1 MAAGGRLQRVCRNA
15 DVVMWAAA
23 AVLLTS
29 LGFPYDPRRANPDM
43 ECALALAE
51 EYAQRPAREETIND
65 PTNPKHYWRFRL
77 HARLEDLAQNAAWL
91 GDIRQLVG
99 ESGRDP
105 EGSGA
110 KAPRF

>member
-1 MAAGGRLQRVCRNA
+1 MSTFLNISAYSCIVRHIYNFSSIFSHFLAQDL
-15 DVVMWAAA
+15 
-23 AVLLTS
+23 
-29 LGFPYDPRRANPDM
+29 
-43 ECALALAE
+43 LALAE

>member
-1 MAAGGRLQRVCRNA
+1 MGAPPEKCVPAVMRAIVRRHMASPSAL
-15 DVVMWAAA
+15 
-23 AVLLTS
+23 AV
-29 LGFPYDPRRANPDM
+29 FPAQDL
-43 ECALALAE
+43 LALAE

-77 HARLEDLAQNAAWL
+77 HARLEDLPQNAAWL

-110 KAPRF
+110 KAPRC